1 MCNGARGDPTNCAA
15 GSVYVVDGDPEV
27 GRSLK
32 LLLRTLQLEV
42 EVFET
47 GEAALAR
54 VLRSPPRCLI
64 SEVFLPGMSGT
75 DLQRELRARGIHL
88 PVLILATHA
97 DVPLAVEAMQLGA
110 IDFIE
115 KPIIDRI
122 VLARVREAM
131 QLPSPTRNGQG
142 RGEPAHG

>member
-1 MCNGARGDPTNCAA
+1 
-15 GSVYVVDGDPEV
+15 VVDGDPEV

-32 LLLRTLQLEV
+32 LLLSTLHLEV

-47 GEAALAR
+47 GEAALVR
-54 VLRSPPRCLI
+54 VLDSPPRCLI
-64 SEVFLPGMSGT
+64 SEVFLPGMSGIE
-75 DLQRELRARGIHL
+75 LQRELRARNIHL

-122 VLARVREAM
+122 VLARVREALR
-131 QLPSPTRNGQG
+131 LPSPVRNGQEKA
-142 RGEPAHG
+142 EPFHG